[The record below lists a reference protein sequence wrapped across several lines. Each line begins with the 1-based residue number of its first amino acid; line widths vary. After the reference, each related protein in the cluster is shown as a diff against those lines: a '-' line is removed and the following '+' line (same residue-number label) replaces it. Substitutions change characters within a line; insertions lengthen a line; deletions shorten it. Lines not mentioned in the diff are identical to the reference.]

1 MSRAERPDRCGYFVV
16 SRETGG
22 ILRVV
27 ATVLSLCGLSCGYR
41 SEQALSES
49 VPLCVRAAPPKVPDA
64 SALQAV
70 LDGARDELARHD
82 SLGSSYPCLV
92 IEVLRIDEAGTG
104 VVAGSGS
111 EQPFARGVSLGV
123 VARGWVE
130 QSPNGAASR
139 DTGDVRRV
147 ARAAAVPSGPSDT
160 IRHGD
165 ELRAAGERAG
175 RAVAARVL
183 GLPEP
188 ADEAL

>member
-1 MSRAERPDRCGYFVV
+1 MKIA
-16 SRETGG
+16 
-22 ILRVV
+22 
-27 ATVLSLCGLSCGYR
+27 AAVLSLCAVSCGYR
-41 SEQALSES
+41 PEQALSES
-49 VPLCVRAAPPKVPDA
+49 APLCVRAAPPKVPDA
-64 SALQAV
+64 SAIQAV

-104 VVAGSGS
+104 VVAGSGNS

-165 ELRAAGERAG
+165 ELRAAGERVG
-175 RAVAARVL
+175 HAVAARVL

-188 ADEAL
+188 ADEAP